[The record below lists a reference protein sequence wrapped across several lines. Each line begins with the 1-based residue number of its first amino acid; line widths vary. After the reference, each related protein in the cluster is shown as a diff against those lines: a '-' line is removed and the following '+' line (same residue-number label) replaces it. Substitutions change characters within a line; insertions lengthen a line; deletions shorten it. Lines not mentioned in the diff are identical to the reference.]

1 MDQESKSEKGGSGN
15 EEGANMNLVEGFVDH
30 RGDPANNLKHGGI
43 TAAVFILVMAAVE
56 NMAYLGTSVNLV
68 TYFYLYMHYDL
79 SRSADMVTNFMGASF
94 LLSLVGAFISD
105 AYLSRLKTLLV
116 FGSIEF
122 IGFMVLTIQAQLKSL
137 QLPHCNMFNPNE
149 TCRHVTGSKKAVL
162 LSGLYLVALGS
173 GGIKG
178 TLPILGADQFNEND
192 PKEQRL
198 MWSFFNFFLFGLC
211 FGASIGVVLLVWL
224 QNIEGWDIALSLSAS
239 LILFGLFVMALGYT
253 KFRNRIPAGSPTA
266 KILQV
271 FVAAFRNRKH
281 TLPSNP
287 TDLNPENETQL
298 TIERSSQFKFLDK
311 AAIRPSN
318 TENQA
323 IALNN
328 KWKICTITQ
337 VEDVKVLLRMIPIFA
352 CTILMSTCLA
362 QLQTFSIQ
370 QGETMNRKIGKLKI
384 ASASVPIIPMF
395 FIVILTP
402 LYDRLFVPMARK
414 FTGLET
420 GITHLRRIGTGLLLS
435 IFSMAAAAIVER
447 KRKDVA
453 KQHGLIHANPMLNPV
468 PMSVFMLSFQYFI
481 FGVADLFTFAGLLQ
495 FFYSQAPK
503 GFRSLGTSFVWC
515 SMSMG
520 YFLSSVLV
528 NSINS
533 VTEKMSVKGGWL
545 RGNNINLNHLDLFYW
560 TLAVLSLINFVNYL
574 FWAKWY
580 RYK

>member
-1 MDQESKSEKGGSGN
+1 MDHESKPKKGSSGN
-15 EEGANMNLVEGFVDH
+15 EEGANMNLLVE
-30 RGDPANNLKHGGI
+30 
-43 TAAVFILVMAAVE
+43 VMAAVE

-149 TCRHVTGSKKAVL
+149 TCRHVSGRKKAIL

-173 GGIKG
+173 GGLKG
-178 TLPILGADQFNEND
+178 TLPILGADQFDEND

-198 MWSFFNFFLFGLC
+198 MWSFFNFFLFCLC
-211 FGASIGVVLLVWL
+211 LGASIGVVLLLWL
-224 QNIEGWDIALSLSAS
+224 QNYQGWDIALSLSAS

-253 KFRNRIPAGSPTA
+253 KFRNRIPAGSPAT

-287 TDLNPENETQL
+287 TDSNSDKETQL
-298 TIERSSQFKFLDK
+298 TIERWTQFKFLDK
-311 AAIRPSN
+311 AAILRPSN
-318 TENQA
+318 TENQDV

-328 KWKICTITQ
+328 EWKVCTITQ
-337 VEDVKVLLRMIPIFA
+337 VEDVKILLRMIPIFA

-384 ASASVPIIPMF
+384 PSASVPIIPMF

-414 FTGLET
+414 YTGLET

-453 KQHGLIHANPMLNPV
+453 QQHGLIHANPMLNPM

-503 GFRSLGTSFVWC
+503 EFRSLGTSFVWC

-560 TLAVLSLINFVNYL
+560 TLAVLSFINFVNYL

-580 RYK
+580 RYN